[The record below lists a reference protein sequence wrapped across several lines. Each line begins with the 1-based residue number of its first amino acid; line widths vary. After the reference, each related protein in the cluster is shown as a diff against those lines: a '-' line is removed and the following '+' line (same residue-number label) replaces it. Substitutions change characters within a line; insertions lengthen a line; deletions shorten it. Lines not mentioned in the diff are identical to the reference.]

1 MPKTKI
7 DNLRNL
13 SMFKKKFLPVTF
25 MMLASSGSFA
35 AEELNVEELLE
46 RLEIAEQRLRHLE
59 DTQDA
64 LDVVAAE
71 EYEDD
76 DDDDDDDDDEAG
88 SDLSISG
95 SIGLEAEYEK
105 EDGEEQ
111 ESELVLDEVEIEI
124 EGEINENLSAELVLL
139 YEDEGQ
145 DDNNIE
151 VDIAQIVY
159 AFDDSPWTM
168 FAGRQYVPFGNY
180 ESALSSD
187 PLTLDLGEANE
198 TALAFQYSQDTFNGS
213 LYIFGG
219 DNERNDRELVDKF
232 GAAFNYT
239 TEAVSFGLGYIS
251 DIGDSDLVQE
261 VIENGGIDSTDYV
274 DAFTAHLI
282 VNIDDLTFIAET
294 VQANDS
300 FVLPT
305 ANLDG
310 QEPQAQNLEVNYAF
324 SMGGKEAV
332 FAVSAQSTDEAEAL
346 DLPEKKRAIAL
357 GVELNDNLELTFEAS
372 QSENYDGE
380 ETDAIL
386 AELEVSF

>member
-1 MPKTKI
+1 MLKNKY
-7 DNLRNL
+7 
-13 SMFKKKFLPVTF
+13 LPMTLI
-25 MMLASSGSFA
+25 MLASSGSFA
-35 AEELNVEELLE
+35 AEELDTAALLE
-46 RLEIAEQRLRHLE
+46 RLEIAEQRLQHLE
-59 DTQDA
+59 NTQDS
-64 LDVVAAE
+64 LDEIAAE

-76 DDDDDDDDDEAG
+76 DDDDDDDEGG
-88 SDLSISG
+88 SDISISG
-95 SIGLEAEYEK
+95 EIELEAEYEK

-111 ESELVLDEVEIEI
+111 TSEFIVDIVELEIEA
-124 EGEINENLSAELVLL
+124 EINESLSAELVLL

-145 DDNNIE
+145 EDSNLE
-151 VDIAQIVY
+151 VDVAQIIY
-159 AFDDSPWTM
+159 AFDDTPWTLV
-168 FAGRQYVPFGNY
+168 AGRQYVPFGNVAGRHRQYVPFGNY

-187 PLTLDLGEANE
+187 PLTLDLGEAQE
-198 TALAFQYSQDTFNGS
+198 TALAVQFSQDALNAAF
-213 LYIFGG
+213 YVFGG
-219 DNERNDRELVDKF
+219 DNKRNNRGLIDNF
-232 GAAFNYT
+232 GAAINYT
-239 TEAVSFGLGYIS
+239 TETVSFGVGYIN
-251 DIGDSDLVQE
+251 DLGDSDLVQE
-261 VIENGGIDSTDYV
+261 AIETAGVGADDYV

-300 FVLPT
+300 FALPT
-305 ANLDG
+305 ADLDG

-372 QSENYDGE
+372 QSENYDNE
-380 ETDAIL
+380 ETDAIV